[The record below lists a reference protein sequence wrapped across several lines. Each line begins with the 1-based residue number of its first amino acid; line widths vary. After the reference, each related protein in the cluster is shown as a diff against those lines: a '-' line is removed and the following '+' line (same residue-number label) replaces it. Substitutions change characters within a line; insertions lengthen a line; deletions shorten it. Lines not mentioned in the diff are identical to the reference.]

1 VGQKSYSG
9 LAALDQL
16 LAQLDSQNPGERE
29 MAYFYARAYLARL
42 AQEEPDQA
50 VHRVYQALLLLAEQE
65 AKNEP
70 PQNLEE

>member
-1 VGQKSYSG
+1 VGQKSYAG

-16 LAQLDSQNPGERE
+16 LAQLDSQNAGERD

-50 VHRVYQALLLLAEQE
+50 VHRV
-65 AKNEP
+65 
-70 PQNLEE
+70 